1 MAMDEKA
8 LEAQRAYKREWR
20 KKNIDKVKEHEARYW
35 AKKAAQTETPEEAAN
50 LKEKMLEAQR
60 EYKREWRK
68 KNKDKIKEQ
77 NARYWAK
84 KAAQMTAQGKADS
97 PA

>member
-1 MAMDEKA
+1 MTMDEKA
-8 LEAQRAYKREWR
+8 LEARRAYKREWR

-35 AKKAAQTETPEEAAN
+35 AKKATQTETPEN
-50 LKEKMLEAQR
+50 LREKMLEAQR

-68 KNKDKIKEQ
+68 KNKDKIKEE

-84 KAAQMTAQGKADS
+84 KAAQMEAQGKADS